1 MRRNGP
7 LKRNT
12 PLKRAGHLRS
22 TGRLPAAS
30 ARKVRDQHARQ
41 ALVLKVLTERPT
53 CEVRVRGCEGRS
65 VDVHEPRT
73 RARGGSHLDE
83 SNTLAVCRSC
93 HEWIHHFPGE
103 ATRLRFLI
111 HSWDPS

>member
-1 MRRNGP
+1 MRRNGQ

-12 PLKRAGHLRS
+12 PLRRSGYLRRS
-22 TGRLPAAS
+22 GQLPAAS
-30 ARKVRDQHARQ
+30 AKRAHEQHARQ
-41 ALVLKVLTERPT
+41 ALVLKVLTERPE

-65 VDVHEPRT
+65 VDVHDPRT

>member
-1 MRRNGP
+1 MNKIIISAAFLATVVAVVPAMAQAPAPQVRVRGTVES
-7 LKRNT
+7 L
-12 PLKRAGHLRS
+12 AGN
-22 TGRLPAAS
+22 
-30 ARKVRDQHARQ
+30 
-41 ALVLKVLTERPT
+41 VLKVLTERPA